1 MVRQAT
7 PLSEEE
13 CLPELKVKL
22 SILAIGKVLP
32 EPETQA
38 RYSFRKRESARKDRT
53 QNTTTVVYGGAVCT
67 LCQWPPVPLR
77 DFGPRTLS
85 FLGLKSRNQP
95 MLRDLAPS
103 MLRPLGLRSRNRP
116 ERAVPYCLGIAVI
129 DVVLS
134 QEMITPEGT
143 APTHFPHYRTCP
155 ITCPITRKD
164 LIVIVSNRSG
174 NMFTMGACVCRR

>member
-1 MVRQAT
+1 MPSRIARSAISRPPKPAWPDGIGPTAGTQAGGLPAEAGALT
-7 PLSEEE
+7 TPDRPLS
-13 CLPELKVKL
+13 P
-22 SILAIGKVLP
+22 P
-32 EPETQA
+32 P
-38 RYSFRKRESARKDRT
+38 
-53 QNTTTVVYGGAVCT
+53 TTVVYGGAVCT